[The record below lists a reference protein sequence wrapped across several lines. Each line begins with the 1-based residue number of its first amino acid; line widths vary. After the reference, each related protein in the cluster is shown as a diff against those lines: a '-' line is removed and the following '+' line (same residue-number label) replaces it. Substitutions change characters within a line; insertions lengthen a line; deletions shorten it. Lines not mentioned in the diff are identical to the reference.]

1 METFE
6 AKITSKGRI
15 TLPAKIRNRLQLQ
28 VGDKVI
34 FTESTDGTY
43 RIDPRK
49 PLLRDLRG
57 FIRTGEK
64 VTGGDIAR
72 WIEEAPKV
80 RG

>member
-28 VGDKVI
+28 AGDKVI
-34 FTESTDGTY
+34 FAESPDGTY
-43 RIDPRK
+43 RLRPRK

-57 FIRTGEK
+57 LIRTGEK

-72 WIEEAPKV
+72 WIEEARK
-80 RG
+80 GGG